1 MEAHG
6 VPERIVMLALNAYET
21 GKKDITARQNIGKTS
36 SFIKEIMYAPISVK
50 AFFRGADASRIPSTN
65 IHNGV
70 DRLPSV

>member
-21 GKKDITARQNIGKTS
+21 GRKILRKAEYQEKQAV
-36 SFIKEIMYAPISVK
+36 FIKEIMYAPISVK